1 MGTGGLMEPIFE
13 SVKTTHDI
21 YKATARIE
29 ARHELATELR
39 QIAKPTKQVID
50 IIKRLESSN
59 DSAN

>member
-1 MGTGGLMEPIFE
+1 MEPIFE

-29 ARHELATELR
+29 ARHELAAELR